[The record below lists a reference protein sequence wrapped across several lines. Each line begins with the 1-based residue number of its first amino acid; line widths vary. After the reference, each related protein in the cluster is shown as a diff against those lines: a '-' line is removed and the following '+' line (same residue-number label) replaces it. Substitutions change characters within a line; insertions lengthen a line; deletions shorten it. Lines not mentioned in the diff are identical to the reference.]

1 MGYMVNIPPVAIT
14 QITTTNKH
22 EKNGNLAEIAKN
34 MAERHEVSKRYWK
47 IGAHR
52 LAQRRVAKNLNL

>member
-47 IGAHR
+47 NDGNKIT
-52 LAQRRVAKNLNL
+52 

>member
-47 IGAHR
+47 SGAGR
-52 LAQRRVAKNLNL
+52 LA